1 MSNLTPLIKKEI
13 EEIAVE
19 ALEEFIED
27 EGMEPH
33 RGVELLADTIDA
45 LLPLGAIVK
54 GPLGASLERGDGPA
68 VEAFLRALIPLLKP
82 NPTKILA
89 RSMRANRKGRK
100 KRAERLRKRAK
111 RIMERRDADE
121 AKSKLQD

>member
-1 MSNLTPLIKKEI
+1 MSNLPLAVKLEI

-19 ALEEFIED
+19 ALEEFMED
-27 EGMEPH
+27 EGINYAT
-33 RGVELLADTIDA
+33 GVELLADTIDA
-45 LLPLGAIVK
+45 LLPLGALVK

-68 VEAFLRALIPLLKP
+68 VEAFLRAIVPLLKP

-89 RSMRANRKGRK
+89 RSLRAAQKGRK

-111 RIMERRDADE
+111 RIMERRDGEAD
-121 AKSKLQD
+121 SKLQD

>member
-1 MSNLTPLIKKEI
+1 MSNLPLAVKLEI

-27 EGMEPH
+27 EGIDYAT
-33 RGVELLADTIDA
+33 GVELLADTIDA
-45 LLPLGAIVK
+45 LLPLGALVK

-68 VEAFLRALIPLLKP
+68 VEAFLRAIIPLLKP
-82 NPTKILA
+82 NPTMILA
-89 RSMRANRKGRK
+89 RSLRAAKKGRK

-111 RIMERRDADE
+111 RIMERRDGE
-121 AKSKLQD
+121 AESKLQD